1 MLYKKAH
8 AYSTRYV
15 ETFRGYHV
23 PTTMTNPHKPTDDVE
38 LQSRLNFLHL
48 NEAEC
53 QAIRRI
59 EAYIVKAIPHAR

>member
-1 MLYKKAH
+1 MSQL
-8 AYSTRYV
+8 
-15 ETFRGYHV
+15 